1 MNRSKD
7 FRCTYGKIHEIRAL
21 VPKHVP
27 FMACTATV
35 TKSVRDEVISLLD
48 MKGCEVISTS
58 PDRPNIFYS
67 VQPRTDIELDLLL
80 LIDSLK
86 QNKNNASRV
95 IVYCPSLNAQIY
107 MQLSIMSLDKTLII
121 HLVLNRIVT
130 IVCLACTILTL
141 LNITK
146 M

>member
-1 MNRSKD
+1 MAR
-7 FRCTYGKIHEIRAL
+7 YMYEIRAL

-58 PDRPNIFYS
+58 HDRPNIVYS
-67 VQPRTDIELDLLL
+67 VQPCTDIELHLSL

-86 QNKNNASRV
+86 QNKNNTSRV
-95 IVYCPSLNAQIY
+95 IVYCPSLNICSDIY
-107 MQLSIMSLDKTLII
+107 ATFHYEL
-121 HLVLNRIVT
+121 
-130 IVCLACTILTL
+130 
-141 LNITK
+141 
-146 M
+146 